1 MSKLRHIPY
10 AVLTAGSMLVGGGA
24 YAQSM
29 STINQEQWGQQQQIN
44 HGVRDGQLTPGE
56 TARLE
61 QGERD
66 INRAQAR
73 AEGRLMKP
81 EDIEALRMMVHARS
95 GVVVDPAKT
104 YVIESRLGP
113 LASRTQLDRVFAGL
127 RWRGACGPLR
137 GVR

>member
-73 AEGRLMKP
+73 AEANGNVSPQERQHIDNMVNRENRDIRQDEHNDRTAWGR
-81 EDIEALRMMVHARS
+81 DGRDGWGR
-95 GVVVDPAKT
+95 
-104 YVIESRLGP
+104 
-113 LASRTQLDRVFAGL
+113 
-127 RWRGACGPLR
+127 
-137 GVR
+137 